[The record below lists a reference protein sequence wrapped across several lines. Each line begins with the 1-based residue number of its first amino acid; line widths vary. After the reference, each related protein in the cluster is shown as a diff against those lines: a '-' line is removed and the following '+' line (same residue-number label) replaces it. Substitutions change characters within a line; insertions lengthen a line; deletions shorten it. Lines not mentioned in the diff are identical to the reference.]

1 MSSIA
6 SLVGLGWNDLTRSVV
21 AAPVELVTLGI
32 SSESP
37 LQSTL
42 GKVDNIEIDIVNK
55 GNVAV
60 YGVTLEITTK
70 NSDVANVISYPE
82 LIDLHSNM
90 ITTIPVSLEGKNTG
104 ETLLSVRIHTP
115 IGVINQGSNTYDVKV
130 EVKARVELNLTIDT
144 QVTLLTGESKSVPLK
159 ITNNSDTLVR
169 SAIINANSGNSSLV
183 IVGEFGS
190 TVDIDRNSSKVVN
203 IPLNASLTTVGDT
216 QLACSLTLPKGYE
229 NEGNNNAISAI
240 TVTAE
245 RELEVLQ
252 QYQASWAGEG
262 GYLYSYMLTLKSQN
276 TRVNKWQLTFQ
287 LPAGAKVS
295 ENWYESQKNWLTK
308 EEVGGNVILGNTSGH
323 TIDPGIELPLQIQ
336 VVYLEQAKVNEY
348 IYDLH
353 LRQIG

>member
-1 MSSIA
+1 M
-6 SLVGLGWNDLTRSVV
+6 
-21 AAPVELVTLGI
+21 
-32 SSESP
+32 
-37 LQSTL
+37 
-42 GKVDNIEIDIVNK
+42 
-55 GNVAV
+55 
-60 YGVTLEITTK
+60 
-70 NSDVANVISYPE
+70 
-82 LIDLHSNM
+82 
-90 ITTIPVSLEGKNTG
+90 
-104 ETLLSVRIHTP
+104 
-115 IGVINQGSNTYDVKV
+115 
-130 EVKARVELNLTIDT
+130 
-144 QVTLLTGESKSVPLK
+144 
-159 ITNNSDTLVR
+159 
-169 SAIINANSGNSSLV
+169 
-183 IVGEFGS
+183 GEFGS